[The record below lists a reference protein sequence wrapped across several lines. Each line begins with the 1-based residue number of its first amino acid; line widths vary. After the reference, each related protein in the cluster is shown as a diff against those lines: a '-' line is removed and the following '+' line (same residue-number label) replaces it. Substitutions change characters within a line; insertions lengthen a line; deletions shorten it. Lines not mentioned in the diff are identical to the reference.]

1 MMNKRL
7 YNQIMIL
14 LATMAAIS
22 LTTPFIRVEVLHEQ
36 LVDGT
41 CNTYFEK
48 FSALD
53 FVLDGIDDFVIGGIE
68 KSNLELLF
76 YTIMAL
82 MIIATMQFIGGLFKN
97 GKILLYTSIVLFA
110 ASFSFLY
117 YAIKLNL
124 DIEYGFYVYVILQV
138 LIVFLAKTS
147 KKDKQNPNTV

>member
-1 MMNKRL
+1 MKNSL
-7 YNQIMIL
+7 YNQLMVL
-14 LATMAAIS
+14 LAVLSAIS
-22 LTTPFIRVEVLHEQ
+22 MTSPFVRVEVLHEQ
-36 LVDGT
+36 LIDGT
-41 CNTYFEK
+41 CNTYFER
-48 FSALD
+48 FSALGLM
-53 FVLDGIDDFVIGGIE
+53 LDGIDDFVIGGIE

-147 KKDKQNPNTV
+147 KKDKQNPNTA